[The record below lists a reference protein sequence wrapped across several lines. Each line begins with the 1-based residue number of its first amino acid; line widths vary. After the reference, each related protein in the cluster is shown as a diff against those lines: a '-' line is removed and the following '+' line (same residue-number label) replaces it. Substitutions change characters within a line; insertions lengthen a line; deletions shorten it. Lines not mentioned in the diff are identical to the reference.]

1 MYAQIRVVATLLAL
15 LFAALA
21 GCSDETKPAGGGAT
35 TQKCIDG
42 ATLPC
47 DCADGGKGTQSCSAG
62 VLGSCVCGVSQ
73 ADTSDTS
80 GDISAPD
87 VAGPDSESDTKP
99 DTSADCPGGP
109 GCACK
114 DNGDCQTGLCID
126 DDNVVSGRA
135 CAKKCE
141 NSCSSGYTCA
151 NVPGAGGD
159 IGSMCMPKFLHL
171 CEPCSAS
178 KDCESL
184 GLKDSACVDQG
195 ALGKFCGV
203 LCSSE
208 TDCPADYAC
217 AQVPTAEGGSLKQ
230 CVKKADDKLAPFGVC
245 GCTNGAVQKKL
256 ATACFV
262 EVKDPQGNVTG
273 KCAGVRT
280 CTNAGLSACAAPEA
294 KAEVCNGVD
303 DDCDGQTDEASC
315 DDGKPCTKD
324 TCDGKSGCK
333 YAELDGDPCD
343 ADGTVC
349 TENDKCAAGVCVA
362 GGKKDCDD
370 KNPCT
375 SDSCD
380 LAKGCTQVADDGKPC
395 DADGTACTS
404 GDVCQGAK
412 CQQGQQ
418 VACDDGNPCTK
429 DSCDA
434 KTGQCVS
441 TPVKDGIPCD
451 DGTKCTKQDVCESG
465 SCTGV
470 AVNCDD
476 SNPCTDDVCDK
487 ANGCSPQALTGGPC
501 TDDNPC
507 MIGDLCDAG
516 ACQPGQPKVCASP
529 NSCVLATCD
538 LTQKGACTFK
548 NTKAGT
554 PCDDGS
560 ACTDKD
566 GCADGSCD
574 GTIINC
580 DDGNACTSDS
590 CDAKTGCAS
599 ANNTSPCSDGNACT
613 LLDKCAGGLCVGKV
627 LDAKVDC
634 DDGNPCTSDSCE
646 PKGGCTHSNN
656 QLACDDGNPCTQGD
670 QCANGG
676 CVGGSNTCG
685 CQNDNDCDKVDD
697 TDLCNG
703 VLYCDKSV
711 AGQFACKTKPGSVVQ
726 CNIELNTQ
734 CSQQVCDPAVGK
746 CGAVFVQDGKL
757 CDADGSVC
765 TSGDACKSGVCA
777 VGGGVDCD
785 DKNPCTTDSCDA
797 KLGCANVANTAPCD
811 ADGSLCTVGDTCA
824 DKVCLAGAKKPCDD
838 GEVCTTDSC
847 NPTTG
852 GCIFDGAPQQGSAC
866 DADGSVC
873 TVGDACASGK
883 CAPGQVKS
891 CNDNNQ
897 CTDDSCDKAK
907 GCVFAPNSQPCDDG
921 NACTQNDLCV
931 ASQCAGKSLNPQVD
945 CDDGQVCTT
954 DACDPKVGCTHSANQ
969 APCDDGNPCTQ
980 GDLCAAKSC
989 TSGSNVC
996 GCQKDADCAAQE
1008 DGDLC
1013 NGTLF
1018 CDTAKLPYT
1027 CKVKASTVVVCDAS
1041 KDTTCATNLCAAQ
1054 TGKCSLVS
1062 ALDGKACDADGSVC
1076 TSGDA
1081 CAAGLCKAGAT
1092 VDCDDKNLC
1101 TTDSCD
1107 AKTGCAHANNTL
1119 GCDADGSVCTQNDA
1133 CTAGVCKQGVYL
1145 DCEDN
1150 NVCTDDSCD
1159 AKLGCVN
1166 ANNTAACNDGNA
1178 CTSGDV
1184 CAGAKCAGKAVTCD
1198 DKNPC
1203 TTDSC
1208 DAKLGCANVANT
1220 APCDADGSLCTVGD
1234 TCADKVCLAGA
1245 KKPCDDGEVCTTDSC
1260 NPTTGGCIF
1269 DGAPQQGSAC
1279 DADGSVCTVGD
1290 ACASGKCAPGQV
1302 KSCNDNNQC
1311 TDDSCDKAK
1320 GCVFAPNS
1328 QPCDDGNAC
1337 TQNDLCVASQCAGK
1351 SLNPQVDCD
1360 DGQVC
1365 TTDACDPKVG
1375 CTHSANQ
1382 APCDDGNPCTQ
1393 GDLCAAKSCT
1403 SGSNVCGCQKDADCA
1418 AQEDGDLCNGTL
1430 FCDTAKLPYTCKV
1443 KASTVVVCDASKDTT
1458 CATNL
1463 CAAQTGKCSLV
1474 SALDGKACDADG
1486 SVCTSG
1492 DACAAGLCK
1501 AGATVDCDDK
1511 NLCTTDSCDAKT
1523 GCAHANNTLGCD
1535 ADGSVCTQNDA
1546 CTAGVCKQGVYLDC
1560 EDNNVCTDDS
1570 CDAKL
1575 GCVNANN
1582 TAACNDGSACTSGDV
1597 CAGAKC
1603 AGKAVTCD
1611 DKDPCTADSCDAA
1624 KGCVATQL
1632 AETADC
1638 SADGKSWCLAGK
1650 CVVKAVCGN
1659 GVVEGTEGCDA
1670 GGLNGGGACDAN
1682 CALLTCSPSFGT
1694 PTTLSTDVSF
1704 GKLRQVMGSPQPE
1717 LVGLTASQNQVLV
1730 YTGTQASGFQLAWTE
1745 PAGSS
1750 CGTQGW
1756 AVGDFDGDGLTD
1768 VLVAHCDMGGGYSGV
1783 ARIYRGLGS
1792 TFAVT
1797 AWWKTSGSPHWPNG
1811 VSAANIDGVG
1821 PSEFMLHQT
1830 DVAVCPYISTTYA
1843 TASGVPVASDTPGV
1857 TTLTPTN
1864 IL

>member
-891 CNDNNQ
+891 CNDNN
-897 CTDDSCDKAK
+897 
-907 GCVFAPNSQPCDDG
+907 P
-921 NACTQNDLCV
+921 
-931 ASQCAGKSLNPQVD
+931 
-945 CDDGQVCTT
+945 
-954 DACDPKVGCTHSANQ
+954 
-969 APCDDGNPCTQ
+969 
-980 GDLCAAKSC
+980 
-989 TSGSNVC
+989 
-996 GCQKDADCAAQE
+996 
-1008 DGDLC
+1008 
-1013 NGTLF
+1013 
-1018 CDTAKLPYT
+1018 
-1027 CKVKASTVVVCDAS
+1027 
-1041 KDTTCATNLCAAQ
+1041 
-1054 TGKCSLVS
+1054 
-1062 ALDGKACDADGSVC
+1062 
-1076 TSGDA
+1076 
-1081 CAAGLCKAGAT
+1081 
-1092 VDCDDKNLC
+1092 
-1101 TTDSCD
+1101 
-1107 AKTGCAHANNTL
+1107 
-1119 GCDADGSVCTQNDA
+1119 
-1133 CTAGVCKQGVYL
+1133 
-1145 DCEDN
+1145 
-1150 NVCTDDSCD
+1150 
-1159 AKLGCVN
+1159 
-1166 ANNTAACNDGNA
+1166 
-1178 CTSGDV
+1178 
-1184 CAGAKCAGKAVTCD
+1184 
-1198 DKNPC
+1198 
-1203 TTDSC
+1203 
-1208 DAKLGCANVANT
+1208 
-1220 APCDADGSLCTVGD
+1220 
-1234 TCADKVCLAGA
+1234 
-1245 KKPCDDGEVCTTDSC
+1245 
-1260 NPTTGGCIF
+1260 
-1269 DGAPQQGSAC
+1269 
-1279 DADGSVCTVGD
+1279 
-1290 ACASGKCAPGQV
+1290 
-1302 KSCNDNNQC
+1302 C